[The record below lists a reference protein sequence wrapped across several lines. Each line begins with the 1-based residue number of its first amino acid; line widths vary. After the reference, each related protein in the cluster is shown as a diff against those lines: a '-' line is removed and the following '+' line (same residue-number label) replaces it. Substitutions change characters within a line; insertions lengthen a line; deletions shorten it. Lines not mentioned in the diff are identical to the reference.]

1 MNPFLR
7 MIPTILLALLA
18 FGCQSTSKSGR
29 DSHTTRPDIDA
40 VQNADIAMATTPFD
54 DQARRGVEVQRA
66 IFQYHFRPQSA
77 ELTTLGRK
85 VVLVLAEAME
95 RDGGRVSVQRGGASP
110 DLYAARIIVVRENL
124 RAGGVG
130 IDRIVI
136 EDGFPGGQG
145 VTSRNAVRI
154 RSEMRLNDIQIP
166 DGQMLEP
173 LGGSKEVMR

>member
-1 MNPFLR
+1 MNPFSR
-7 MIPTILLALLA
+7 MIPILLLALVA
-18 FGCQSTSKSGR
+18 VGCQPAPSGGR
-29 DSHTTRPDIDA
+29 DSYTTRPDVDA
-40 VQNADIAMATTPFD
+40 VQEADIAMATTPFD
-54 DQARRGVEVQRA
+54 DQARRGLEVQRA
-66 IFQYHFRPQSA
+66 IFEYHFRPHSA
-77 ELTTLGRK
+77 ELTSLGRD
-85 VVLVLAEAME
+85 VVLVLARALE
-95 RDGGRVSVQRGGASP
+95 RDGGRVSVQRGGASA

-136 EDGFPGGQG
+136 EDGTPGGRG
-145 VTSRNAVRI
+145 TTSRNAVRI

>member
-1 MNPFLR
+1 MNPFPR
-7 MIPTILLALLA
+7 IIPSLLLALLA
-18 FGCQSTSKSGR
+18 VGCQSASKSGR
-29 DSHTTRPDIDA
+29 DSHTTRPDVDA
-40 VQNADIAMATTPFD
+40 VQDADIAMTTTPFE
-54 DQARRGVEVQRA
+54 DQARRGVQVQRA
-66 IFQYHFRPQSA
+66 IFPHHFRPQSA

-85 VVLVLAEAME
+85 VVFVLAEALE
-95 RDGGRVSVQRGGASP
+95 RDGGRVSVQRGEASP

-136 EDGFPGGQG
+136 EDGMPGGQG
-145 VTSRNAVRI
+145 TTSRNAVRI
-154 RSEMRLNDIQIP
+154 RSEMRLNQMQIP